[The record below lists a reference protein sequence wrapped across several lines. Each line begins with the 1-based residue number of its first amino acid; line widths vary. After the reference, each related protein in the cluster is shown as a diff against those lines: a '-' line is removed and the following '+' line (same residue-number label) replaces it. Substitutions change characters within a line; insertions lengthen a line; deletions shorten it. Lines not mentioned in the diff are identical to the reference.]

1 MKTIITTT
9 LSILLFAGSY
19 AQNKNFD
26 ASLIPEDLKKNA
38 HAVKRE
44 EHIEFEVKSINKA
57 SYKVHQVIT
66 ILDENGKDELEFH
79 EFSDQFHSLESV
91 NIQLFD
97 SKGNSLKKYKRS
109 DLSIQTSGEGLVPD
123 GKVYFIQFPS
133 GSYPV
138 TMMVDYELRYTGLLN
153 YPDYYVQFPE
163 QSVENSMYTATVPVD
178 LDLRYKNKNTNLA
191 PVVAGDGKVKTYTW
205 TSKNLPALAY
215 EPGSVSSNSRY
226 PHVILSPNK
235 FELDNYSGDMSSWE
249 SFGKWYGDLSKN
261 TSNLTNERKEFFK
274 SMVKDAGTD
283 LEKIKLIYNYLQTN
297 CRYVSIQLGIG
308 GFKPFEADFVDK
320 KKYGDCKALSNY
332 TQACLGAVGIKS
344 YQALINAS
352 YNQEP
357 VDPAFPHNGF
367 NHVIVCVPLN
377 KDTVWLE
384 CTSNST
390 EVGVLGNFTENR
402 NALLITENGGKLVP
416 TPRSKASE
424 NILATHSNIDLAEDG
439 SGIAK
444 ITMYS
449 NGEFKQDFIHYISNK
464 KKDDQKRFLVRY
476 IGYMQPDDFEIIYD
490 QADKKAA
497 TKMAMSISKVPEF
510 TAGKKMFLNPR
521 IYKIWNEDL
530 PKTENRTQ
538 DYYFENPYIK
548 TDTTIY
554 KLPEG
559 YGIESLP
566 KAKNLKFD
574 YGNFSSTYTFD
585 EAAKTVTSVAKLELD
600 EYKIPAAKFAAM
612 RNFFNEVSGEYTE
625 KIVIKKL

>member
-9 LSILLFAGSY
+9 LFILFFAGSY

-26 ASLIPEDLKKNA
+26 TSLIPEELKKNA
-38 HAVKRE
+38 HSVKRE
-44 EHIEFEVKSINKA
+44 ERIEFEVKSISKA
-57 SYKVHQVIT
+57 SYKVHQVVT

-79 EFSDQFHSLESV
+79 EFSDQFHSLETV

-97 SKGNSLKKYKRS
+97 SKGISIKKYKRS
-109 DLSIQTSGEGLVPD
+109 DLSVQTSGEGLVPD
-123 GKVYFIQFPS
+123 GKVYFIQFHPT
-133 GSYPV
+133 GYPV
-138 TMMVDYELRYTGLLN
+138 TMMVEYELRYTGLLN
-153 YPDYYVQFPE
+153 YPDYDVQFPE
-163 QSVENSMYTATVPVD
+163 QAVENSMFTATVPVD
-178 LDLRYKNKNTNLA
+178 LDLRYKNKNTNLV
-191 PVVAGDGKVKTYTW
+191 PVIASDGKIKTYTW
-205 TSKNLPALAY
+205 MSKNLPALTY
-215 EPGSVSSNSRY
+215 EAGSVSRSSRY

-235 FELDNYSGDMSSWE
+235 FELDNYAGDMSSWE
-249 SFGKWYGDLSKN
+249 NFGKWYSDLSKK
-261 TSNLTNERKEFFK
+261 TSNLTDDRKEFFK
-274 SMVKDAGTD
+274 SMVKDAGSD
-283 LEKIKLIYNYLQTN
+283 LDKIKLIYNYLQTN

-332 TQACLGAVGIKS
+332 TQACLSAVGIKS

-357 VDPAFPHNGF
+357 VDPTFPHNGF
-367 NHVIVCVPLN
+367 NHVIVCVPLK
-377 KDTVWLE
+377 KDTLWLE

-390 EVGVLGNFTENR
+390 EPGELGNFTENR
-402 NALLITENGGKLVP
+402 NALLITEDGGKLVP
-416 TPRSKASE
+416 TPKSKASE
-424 NILATHSNIDLAEDG
+424 NILTTHTSIELAEDG
-439 SGIAK
+439 SGVARIS
-444 ITMYS
+444 MHS
-449 NGEFKQDFIHYISNK
+449 NGEFRQDFIHYISNK

-476 IGYMQPDDFEIIYD
+476 IGYMQPDDFEINYD
-490 QADKKAA
+490 QANKKAA
-497 TKMAMSISKVPEF
+497 TIMVMNISKVPEF
-510 TAGKKMFLNPR
+510 TAGSKMFLNPR

-559 YGIESLP
+559 FGIESLP
-566 KAKNLKFD
+566 KAKNITFEYGKFT
-574 YGNFSSTYTFD
+574 SSYIFN
-585 EAAKTVTSVAKLELD
+585 EATKSIISVAKLELD

-612 RNFFNEVSGEYTE
+612 RKFFNEVSGEYTE

>member
-38 HAVKRE
+38 HSVKRE
-44 EHIEFEVKSINKA
+44 ERIEFEVKSINKA
-57 SYKVHQVIT
+57 SYKVHQVVT

-79 EFSDQFHSLESV
+79 EFSDQFHSLETV

-97 SKGNSLKKYKRS
+97 SKGSSIKKYKRS

-123 GKVYFIQFPS
+123 GKVYFIQFPPT
-133 GSYPV
+133 GYPV

-153 YPDYYVQFPE
+153 YPDYDVQFPE
-163 QSVENSMYTATVPVD
+163 QAVENSMFTAMVPVD
-178 LDLRYKNKNTNLA
+178 LDLRHKNKNTNLV
-191 PVVAGDGKVKTYTW
+191 PVIAADGKVKTYTW
-205 TSKNLPALAY
+205 VSKNLPALEY
-215 EPGSVSSNSRY
+215 EAGSVSRSSRY

-235 FELDNYSGDMSSWE
+235 FELDNYAGDMSSWE
-249 SFGKWYGDLSKN
+249 SFGKWYGDLSKK
-261 TSNLTNERKEFFK
+261 TSNLTDDRKEFFK
-274 SMVKDAGTD
+274 SMVKDAGSD
-283 LEKIKLIYNYLQTN
+283 LEKIKLVYNYLQTN

-357 VDPAFPHNGF
+357 VDPTFPHNGF
-367 NHVIVCVPLN
+367 NHVIVCVPLK

-390 EVGVLGNFTENR
+390 EPGELGNFTENR

-416 TPRSKASE
+416 TPKSKASE
-424 NILATHSNIDLAEDG
+424 NILTTHTSIDLAEDG
-439 SGIAK
+439 SGIAR
-444 ITMYS
+444 ISMFS
-449 NGEFKQDFIHYISNK
+449 NGEFRQDFIHYISNK

-566 KAKNLKFD
+566 KAKHLTFE
-574 YGNFSSTYTFD
+574 YGNFTSSYIFD

-600 EYKIPAAKFAAM
+600 EYKIPAAKFASM
-612 RNFFNEVSGEYTE
+612 RTFFNEVSGEYTE